1 MSYLSFINDGSKWTR
16 KQRIP
21 DSMVDLMPKKKEP
34 EPLHQKHTVV
44 VLQGVCLQ
52 VSRSNVNENTIRSP
66 QKHMK
71 AIQGDQVTS
80 PSLCIV
86 GSEI

>member
-1 MSYLSFINDGSKWTR
+1 
-16 KQRIP
+16 
-21 DSMVDLMPKKKEP
+21 MVDLMPKKKEP